1 MNTIVIVPPIKCQG
15 IKTKLVSSIKSL
27 ADNQT
32 FDRWI
37 EPFCGSGVV
46 AFNLQP
52 KKALLSDTNIHIINF
67 YNDLKTQKINPN
79 LVKDFLEENGILLK
93 EKGATYYYQVRE
105 RFNQNPNS
113 LDFLFLNRS
122 CFNGVMRFNQ
132 QGKFNVPY
140 CKKDQRFAQSYI
152 TKIVNQVTAV
162 AKIIYNSDWTFAV
175 ADFRDTISLAQEND
189 LIYVDPPY
197 SGRHV
202 DYFNSWSESDENC
215 LINQLKNLPCKFIL
229 STWHS
234 NQFRTNL
241 AIEKQWTESRFNIH
255 TRQHFYHVGS
265 KESLRHPITEA
276 LITNFPTSPNLSQQ
290 LSLLS
295 LASSQL

>member
-1 MNTIVIVPPIKCQG
+1 VIPPIKCQG

-27 ADNQT
+27 ADNQN

-52 KKALLSDTNIHIINF
+52 KKALLADANIHIINF
-67 YNDLKTQKINPN
+67 YNDLKTQQINPN
-79 LVKDFLEENGILLK
+79 LVKEFLEENGNLLQ
-93 EKGATYYYQVRE
+93 EKGAEYYYQVRT
-105 RFNQNPNS
+105 RFNAYPNS

-140 CKKDQRFAQSYI
+140 CKKDQRFSKSYI

-162 AKIIYNSDWTFAV
+162 TKIIYNSDWTFAV
-175 ADFRDTISLAQEND
+175 ADFRDTISLAREND
-189 LIYVDPPY
+189 LIYLDPPY

-202 DYFNSWSESDENC
+202 DYFNSWSEFDETS
-215 LINQLKNLPCKFIL
+215 LIEQLKNLHCKFIL
-229 STWHS
+229 STWYS
-234 NQFRTNL
+234 NQFRTNP
-241 AIEKQWTESRFNIH
+241 AIEKDWKESPFNIH
-255 TRQHFYHVGS
+255 TQQHFYHVGS
-265 KESLRHPITEA
+265 TENLRHPMIEA
-276 LITNFPTSPNLSQQ
+276 LITNFPNTPNSFNQDNLHLSCQ
-290 LSLLS
+290 S
-295 LASSQL
+295 